1 MFHAKIYPYNNKK
14 QVEFIFLR
22 QQLSFT
28 PPPPPPPFFSLCE
41 KYLFLQWAVD
51 VERWPQKAVARGSGG
66 SIGMSMQ

>member
-14 QVEFIFLR
+14 QIEFIFLR
-22 QQLSFT
+22 QQLSL
-28 PPPPPPPFFSLCE
+28 PPPFFSLCE